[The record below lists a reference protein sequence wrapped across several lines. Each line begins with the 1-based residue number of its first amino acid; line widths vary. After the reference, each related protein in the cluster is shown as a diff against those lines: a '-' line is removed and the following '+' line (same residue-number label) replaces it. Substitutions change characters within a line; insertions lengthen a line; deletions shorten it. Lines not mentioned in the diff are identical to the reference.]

1 MKLTKQEQDI
11 VRRKFSKYC
20 IEVLNGE
27 ALNYLEE
34 LDRLWEQEI
43 NFSDLG
49 ESILNQ
55 FCSYDEIPESDYFQ
69 IMGMEVPVRDEAISN
84 SMQLS
89 MLKQLLS
96 KKLISENEYQII
108 QKKLMKDYGIIS
120 NITA

>member
-1 MKLTKQEQDI
+1 MCEDAVFDNETSGDKLLRSERMVYTNEAVPDSRLQDI
-11 VRRKFSKYC
+11 Y
-20 IEVLNGE
+20 
-27 ALNYLEE
+27 YLAERGNPIYMDDKK
-34 LDRLWEQEI
+34 LLR
-43 NFSDLG
+43 
-49 ESILNQ
+49 
-55 FCSYDEIPESDYFQ
+55 Y
-69 IMGMEVPVRDEAISN
+69 

>member
-1 MKLTKQEQDI
+1 MRLLPGNRLQDI
-11 VRRKFSKYC
+11 Y
-20 IEVLNGE
+20 
-27 ALNYLEE
+27 YLAERGYPIY
-34 LDRLWEQEI
+34 LDDKKLLR
-43 NFSDLG
+43 
-49 ESILNQ
+49 
-55 FCSYDEIPESDYFQ
+55 Y
-69 IMGMEVPVRDEAISN
+69 